1 MITQYPSYRYVIMLI
16 ILHYVMKYH
25 AIHDNY
31 PIPSPPKKIGKKEIK
46 THKGTAGRA
55 PLKVC

>member
-1 MITQYPSYRYVIMLI
+1 
-16 ILHYVMKYH
+16 MKYH